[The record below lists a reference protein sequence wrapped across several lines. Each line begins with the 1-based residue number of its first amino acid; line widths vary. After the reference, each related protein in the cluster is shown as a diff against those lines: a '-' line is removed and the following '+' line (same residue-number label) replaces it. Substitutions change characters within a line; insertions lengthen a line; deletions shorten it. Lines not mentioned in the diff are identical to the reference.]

1 MPDVVCAGTIN
12 SPVSAPHITVPRITT
27 PPAKTH
33 VTTPQGNIGGKI
45 TGTNSAKTVGK
56 AYSKTVGAPGIGTVG
71 GAKLETVG
79 APGTGTV
86 GGAKLET
93 VGAPGTGT
101 VGGAK
106 LETVGAPGTGTV
118 GGAKLETVGAPGQ
131 DNQPKEEVQFE
142 YGALGIK
149 YNQQQPQGGGGE
161 GTGGTGPLKVDK
173 SFPIFLDKQQSN
185 SPTPKGFEI
194 KDFSFGVENPTT
206 VGSST
211 GGAGSGKVKFNE
223 FSIGKITDSASPIFL
238 RQETEGSSP
247 TQKGTGGDKDANAN
261 AVLLQHIKTEN
272 EGFERDTS
280 PTEGTPQINPALA
293 PGPVSR

>member
-1 MPDVVCAGTIN
+1 MKTIATGFILLAFVAAATMPDVVCAGTIN
-12 SPVSAPHITVPRITT
+12 VPVSAPHITVPRITT

-56 AYSKTVGAPGIGTVG
+56 AYSK
-71 GAKLETVG
+71 
-79 APGTGTV
+79 
-86 GGAKLET
+86 T

-293 PGPVSR
+293 PVPVSR

>member
-1 MPDVVCAGTIN
+1 MKTIATGFILLAFVAAATMPDVVCAGTIN
-12 SPVSAPHITVPRITT
+12 VPVSAPHITVPRITT

-56 AYSKTVGAPGIGTVG
+56 AYSKTVGAPR
-71 GAKLETVG
+71 
-79 APGTGTV
+79 
-86 GGAKLET
+86 
-93 VGAPGTGT
+93 TGT

-293 PGPVSR
+293 PVPVSR

>member
-1 MPDVVCAGTIN
+1 MKTIATGFILLAFVAAATMPDVVCAGTIN
-12 SPVSAPHITVPRITT
+12 VPVSAPHITVPRITT

-56 AYSKTVGAPGIGTVG
+56 AYSKTVGAPR
-71 GAKLETVG
+71 
-79 APGTGTV
+79 
-86 GGAKLET
+86 
-93 VGAPGTGT
+93 
-101 VGGAK
+101 
-106 LETVGAPGTGTV
+106 TGTV

-293 PGPVSR
+293 PVP

>member
-12 SPVSAPHITVPRITT
+12 VPVSAPHITVPRITT

-56 AYSKTVGAPGIGTVG
+56 AYSK
-71 GAKLETVG
+71 
-79 APGTGTV
+79 
-86 GGAKLET
+86 T

-293 PGPVSR
+293 PVPVSR

>member
-1 MPDVVCAGTIN
+1 MKTIATGFILLAFVAAATMPDVVCAGTIN
-12 SPVSAPHITVPRITT
+12 VPVSAPHITVPRITT

-56 AYSKTVGAPGIGTVG
+56 AYSKTVGAPR
-71 GAKLETVG
+71 
-79 APGTGTV
+79 
-86 GGAKLET
+86 
-93 VGAPGTGT
+93 TGT

-142 YGALGIK
+142 YGALRIK
-149 YNQQQPQGGGGE
+149 YNQRQPQGGGGE
-161 GTGGTGPLKVDK
+161 GSGGTGPLKVDK

-223 FSIGKITDSASPIFL
+223 FSIGKITDSGSPIFL

-293 PGPVSR
+293 PVP